1 MAQETSAAFRIGSV
15 IERSFAI
22 YLRNFI
28 AFSLIALVLITPYIL
43 LNVLIATG
51 DIGIDVRLTNFV
63 ILLLYLMLSSLATA
77 AIVYGTFQDMRGQRA
92 GIGECLSLGLSLV
105 FPVLGVAILTSLA
118 IGAGMIFLLV
128 PGFFIMTMLWVAIP
142 AAVVERLRVTE
153 AMNRSAALTK
163 GNRWPVFGIIAI
175 LTLINI
181 ALSLIVSAPLLMTE
195 EPTTTAFTW
204 NAGLTGLVDVPLTAL
219 GSVVATVTYH
229 DLRTAKEGIGVA
241 EIAGVF
247 D

>member
-15 IERSFAI
+15 MERSFAI
-22 YLRNFI
+22 FRRNFI
-28 AFSLIALVLITPYIL
+28 AFSLIALVLIGPYIL
-43 LNVLIATG
+43 LKVLIATG
-51 DIGIDVRLTNFV
+51 DIGIDMRLTNFV

-92 GIGECLSLGLSLV
+92 GIGDCLSLGLRLV
-105 FPVLGVAILTSLA
+105 FPVLGVAILASLA
-118 IGAGMIFLLV
+118 IGVGIIFLLV
-128 PGFFIMTMLWVAIP
+128 PGFFIMTMLWVALP

-181 ALSLIVSAPLLMTE
+181 ILSLFVSVPLLMTK
-195 EPTTTAFTW
+195 EPTISAFIW
-204 NAGLTGLVDVPLTAL
+204 NAGLTGLVDVPLTAFS
-219 GSVVATVTYH
+219 SVVATVTYH
-229 DLRTAKEGIGVA
+229 DLRSAKEGIGIA
-241 EIAGVF
+241 EIARVF